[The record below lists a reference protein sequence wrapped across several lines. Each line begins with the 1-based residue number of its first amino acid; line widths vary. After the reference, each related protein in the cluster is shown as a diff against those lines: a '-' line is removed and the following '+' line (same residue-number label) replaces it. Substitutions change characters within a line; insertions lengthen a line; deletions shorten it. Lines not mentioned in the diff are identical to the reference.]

1 MAILEL
7 LNWSD
12 IRLQNL
18 QTNQN
23 SLNVLDTSQHF
34 LIIFVSLLSQ
44 FLTKQTAALKEVNE
58 SRVRV
63 YEQLEESLEE
73 LEQDHTKLS
82 EQSREERGRIQTL
95 SSTVT
100 VLETRWPATAIYL
113 ISINTAPCP
122 GVTSCRST
130 CRRPRPSSG
139 TARRSGGQ
147 SSWPRPRPRRRS
159 RGRHRQR

>member
-1 MAILEL
+1 MVRHKVAEPADQSEFPQCFRYISTLPNNFCL
-7 LNWSD
+7 
-12 IRLQNL
+12 
-18 QTNQN
+18 
-23 SLNVLDTSQHF
+23 F
-34 LIIFVSLLSQ
+34 AFQ

-100 VLETRWPATAIYL
+100 VLETRWPATVI
-113 ISINTAPCP
+113 
-122 GVTSCRST
+122 
-130 CRRPRPSSG
+130 
-139 TARRSGGQ
+139 
-147 SSWPRPRPRRRS
+147 
-159 RGRHRQR
+159 

>member
-12 IRLQNL
+12 ISLQNL
-18 QTNQN
+18 QTQTNQN

-34 LIIFVSLLSQ
+34 LIIFAFQ

-73 LEQDHTKLS
+73 LEQDHSKLS

-95 SSTVT
+95 TPTIT
-100 VLETRWPATAIYL
+100 VLETRWPATAI
-113 ISINTAPCP
+113 
-122 GVTSCRST
+122 
-130 CRRPRPSSG
+130 
-139 TARRSGGQ
+139 
-147 SSWPRPRPRRRS
+147 
-159 RGRHRQR
+159 

>member
-18 QTNQN
+18 QTNQMV
-23 SLNVLDTSQHF
+23 NVLDTSHYCLC
-34 LIIFVSLLSQ
+34 LIMFVSFQ

-100 VLETRWPATAIYL
+100 VLETRWPATAI
-113 ISINTAPCP
+113 
-122 GVTSCRST
+122 
-130 CRRPRPSSG
+130 
-139 TARRSGGQ
+139 
-147 SSWPRPRPRRRS
+147 
-159 RGRHRQR
+159 

>member
-23 SLNVLDTSQHF
+23 SLNVLHASQHF
-34 LIIFVSLLSQ
+34 LIIFVSFQ

-95 SSTVT
+95 SATVT
-100 VLETRWPATAIYL
+100 VLETRWPETATYL
-113 ISINTAPCP
+113 NSINTAPWP

-130 CRRPRPSSG
+130 SRRPRPSSG

-147 SSWPRPRPRRRS
+147 SSWPRPRQRRRS